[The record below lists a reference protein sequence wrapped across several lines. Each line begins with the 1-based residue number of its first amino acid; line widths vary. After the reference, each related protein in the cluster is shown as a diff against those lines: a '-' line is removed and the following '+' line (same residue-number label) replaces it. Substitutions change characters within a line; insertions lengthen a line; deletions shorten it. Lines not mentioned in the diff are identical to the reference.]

1 MTNRTPSTD
10 VKLTAFDILEALTG
24 ELPCYASPNWKVSDR
39 KENRPVNS
47 PSTAE
52 DYAETTYGK

>member
-1 MTNRTPSTD
+1 MEHNTTD
-10 VKLTAFDILEALTG
+10 VNLTAFDLLQALTG

-39 KENRPVNS
+39 KEAWPKNS

-52 DYAETTYGK
+52 DYAPKTFG